1 MMTSQED
8 LHNYLLN
15 LKNKNSQDPNIAEYK
30 REIRAALDEYRTT
43 IPRTNLMLKEQG
55 GTAKDVVFYS
65 FMNPKNKPKIAEHE

>member
-30 REIRAALDEYRTT
+30 RELRAALDENRTT
-43 IPRTNLMLKEQG
+43 IPRTNLMLKEQC
-55 GTAKDVVFYS
+55 
-65 FMNPKNKPKIAEHE
+65 